1 MKCSPRMVALVVVAI
16 IILYLLLRR
25 VSYYEHTPAAGAD
38 TVPMTCMCSQGA
50 AAAKA
55 DAAKPVLPAPMPDT
69 SMAPSP
75 AQMMG
80 PMGSMGPSQ
89 MMGSMSV

>member
-50 AAAKA
+50 AAKA
-55 DAAKPVLPAPMPDT
+55 DAAVAKPMPDT

-80 PMGSMGPSQ
+80 PMGSMGPAQ

>member
-1 MKCSPRMVALVVVAI
+1 MVALVVVAI
-16 IILYLLLRR
+16 IVLYFLLRR
-25 VSYYEHTPAAGAD
+25 VSYYEHTPATD
-38 TVPMTCMCSQGA
+38 TAAVPMTCMCSQGA
-50 AAAKA
+50 AAAKTEA
-55 DAAKPVLPAPMPDT
+55 AVAKPVLPAPMPDT

-80 PMGSMGPSQ
+80 PMGSMGPAQ

>member
-1 MKCSPRMVALVVVAI
+1 MNCSPRMVALVVVAI
-16 IILYLLLRR
+16 IVLYFLLRR

-38 TVPMTCMCSQGA
+38 TVPMTCMCSQT

-55 DAAKPVLPAPMPDT
+55 DAAMAKPMPDT

-80 PMGSMGPSQ
+80 PMGSMGPAQ

>member
-16 IILYLLLRR
+16 IVLYFLLRR

-38 TVPMTCMCSQGA
+38 TVPMTCMCSQT

-55 DAAKPVLPAPMPDT
+55 DAAMAKPMPDT

-80 PMGSMGPSQ
+80 PMGSMGPAQ

>member
-16 IILYLLLRR
+16 IVLYFLLRR

-55 DAAKPVLPAPMPDT
+55 DAAVAKPMPDT

-80 PMGSMGPSQ
+80 PMGSMGPAQ